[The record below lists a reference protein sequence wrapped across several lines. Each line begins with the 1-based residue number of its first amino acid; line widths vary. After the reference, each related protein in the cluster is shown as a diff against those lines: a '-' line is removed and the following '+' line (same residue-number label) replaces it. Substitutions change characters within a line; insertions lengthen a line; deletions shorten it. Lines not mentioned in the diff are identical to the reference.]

1 VPDIFDLVVIGS
13 GSAGSTV
20 AGQCRRAG
28 WSVAVIDERP
38 FGGTC
43 ALRGCDP
50 KKVLVGVAEAVDAV
64 RRLRGRGVTGDLTL
78 DWTSLMAFK
87 GTFTDPYPEKKE
99 RALREDG
106 IEVVKGHASF
116 AGPTT
121 VRVDDRLLE
130 ARHVLIASGAHP
142 VPLGF
147 PGADLLVTSDGFLEL
162 AALPSTIVFVG
173 GGYIS
178 FEFAHVAA
186 RAGAAVTILHRG
198 PRPLEGFDPD
208 LVDALVRH
216 TRDLGIDVRTA
227 TEVTRID
234 RDHDGFIVTATTPA
248 GDEPFA
254 AGLVVHGAGRV
265 AALDHMELGAA
276 GIAYTSRGVEVTEY
290 LQSVSNPAVFAAGD
304 VVSRGPA
311 LTPVAGYEG
320 RVAAA
325 NLLNGLVEKAE
336 YAAIPSV
343 VFTIP
348 PLASVGLPEAEARRN
363 GFDIDVHAG
372 DMSGWYSSRRLA
384 ESAAAYKTIVDR
396 GTGRILGAHL
406 FGPHASEVIN
416 LFALGMRTGATP
428 AHLKAAL
435 FSYPTGGSDVQYMI

>member
-1 VPDIFDLVVIGS
+1 VPDVLDLVVIGS

-20 AGQCRRAG
+20 AGQCRQAG

-50 KKVLVGVAEAVDAV
+50 KKVLVGVAEAVDAA
-64 RRLRGRGVTGDLTL
+64 RRLRGRGAAGDLTL
-78 DWTSLMAFK
+78 DWASLMAFK

-99 RALREDG
+99 RALREAG
-106 IEVVKGHASF
+106 IEVVKGHARF
-116 AGPTT
+116 TGPTT
-121 VRVDDRLLE
+121 IRVDERQLE

-147 PGADLLVTSDGFLEL
+147 PGAGLLVTSDTFLEL
-162 AALPSTIVFVG
+162 AALPSPIVFVG

-178 FEFAHVAA
+178 FEFAHVAV

-198 PRPLEGFDPD
+198 SRPLEGFDPD

-216 TRDLGIDVRTA
+216 TRDLGIDVRTG
-227 TEVTRID
+227 TEVTRVD
-234 RDHDGFIVTATTPA
+234 RDADGFIVTATTAA
-248 GDEPFA
+248 GNETFA

-265 AALDHMELGAA
+265 PALDPMDLGAA
-276 GIAYTSRGVEVTEY
+276 GIEYTSGGVEVTDY

-304 VVSRGPA
+304 VVRRGLA

-320 RVAAA
+320 RVVAA

-336 YAAIPSV
+336 YGAIPSV

-348 PLASVGLPEAEARRN
+348 PLASVGLLETDARRD
-363 GFDIDVHAG
+363 GFDVDVHTG
-372 DMSGWYSSRRLA
+372 DMSGWYSSRRLG
-384 ESAAAYKTIVDR
+384 EDTAAFKTIVERD
-396 GTGRILGAHL
+396 TGRLLGAHL
-406 FGPHASEVIN
+406 LGPHASEVIN
-416 LFALGMRTGATP
+416 MFALGMRAGVTTAQ
-428 AHLKAAL
+428 LKATL
-435 FSYPTGGSDVQYMI
+435 FAYPTGGSDLQSMI

>member
-1 VPDIFDLVVIGS
+1 
-13 GSAGSTV
+13 
-20 AGQCRRAG
+20 
-28 WSVAVIDERP
+28 
-38 FGGTC
+38 
-43 ALRGCDP
+43 
-50 KKVLVGVAEAVDAV
+50 VLVGVAEAVDAA
-64 RRLRGRGVTGDLTL
+64 RRLRGQGVAGEPTL

-99 RALREDG
+99 RALRDDG
-106 IEVVKGHASF
+106 IEVVKGHARF
-116 AGPTT
+116 TGPTT
-121 VRVDDRLLE
+121 IQTNDRRLE
-130 ARHVLIASGAHP
+130 ARRVLIASGAHP

-162 AALPSTIVFVG
+162 AALPPTIVFVG

-198 PRPLEGFDPD
+198 PRPLDGFDPD

-216 TRDLGIDVRTA
+216 TRDLGIDVRTG

-234 RDHDGFIVTATTPA
+234 RDADRFIVTARTRS

-254 AGLVVHGAGRV
+254 AGLVVHGAGRRP
-265 AALDHMELGAA
+265 ALAPMDLEAA
-276 GIAYTSRGVEVTEY
+276 GIAYTSRGVDVTAY

-311 LTPVAGYEG
+311 LTPVAAYEG
-320 RVAAA
+320 RVVAA
-325 NLLNGLVEKAE
+325 NLLNGLVEQAE

-348 PLASVGLPEAEARRN
+348 PLASLGLLEAEARHR
-363 GFDIDVHAG
+363 GFDVDVHTG

-384 ESAAAYKTIVDR
+384 EDTAAYKTVVER
-396 GTGRILGAHL
+396 GTGQLLGAHL
-406 FGPHASEVIN
+406 LGPHASEVIN
-416 LFALGMRTGATP
+416 VFALGMRTGAT
-428 AHLKAAL
+428 AAQLKAAL
-435 FSYPTGGSDVQYMI
+435 FAYPTGGSDLQYML